1 MEESMRKLS
10 VIILIIACFATLS
23 YAVDFDPAGQKDT
36 DNRGMSGFSFLK
48 LPATAKQAALG
59 EAVYSN
65 DITAAAMFG
74 NVSEIADIDGT
85 SMYYTNMALYDGLFD
100 LSNFAISTKVSE
112 RIALGVMA
120 QYLSTDPI
128 EITTLDAPDGTGVEY
143 EYHDMAIGAG
153 MGYRVTKRFSIGM
166 KVKYVEEKIYNTAAA
181 TMLFDVSTLYRLQF
195 SNIKIAAILENFG
208 ADTKFNGNDLWLLTD
223 TTTGDD
229 IPSTTD
235 PDRAVEMN
243 TKEFGAPIKIVV
255 ALSGDF
261 MGADSAL
268 LSDLDDH
275 VGTLYTS
282 IYKTNDQKES
292 FNFGM
297 EYKYIG
303 LDGFEFALRGGYI
316 VYQEEDWTNRYSAGA
331 GIVANV
337 SDSYAMVFDY
347 AYKTHEDL
355 VLWQKL
361 AGFLLKR
368 KMNMIFLSECK
379 TIITS

>member
-261 MGADSAL
+261 MGANSVL

-355 VLWQKL
+355 DDSHVFSV
-361 AGFLLKR
+361 GF
-368 KMNMIFLSECK
+368 NF
-379 TIITS
+379 